1 MKKFLPL
8 IIFSLLLILI
18 IIGTYKI
25 SNQYN
30 NQLINKSL
38 PQLKLRYL
46 YNQNKYFTNSDLKN
60 NQYYLINFFASWCST
75 CIIEH
80 NLLVEMQKLGLDII
94 GIAWRDFDDKAKE
107 ILEKFTN
114 PYLEVLI
121 DPKNIFG
128 KNLKVNGTPE
138 NFLLNKDHIIIW
150 HKKGPITK
158 QDLIIIKG
166 LINS

>member
-46 YNQNKYFTNSDLKN
+46 YNQNKYFTNSDIKN

-75 CIIEH
+75 CKIEH

-128 KNLKVNGTPE
+128 KSLKVNGTPE
-138 NFLLNKDHIIIW
+138 NFLINKNHIIIW

>member
-75 CIIEH
+75 CKIEH
-80 NLLVEMQKLGLDII
+80 NLLVEMQKFGLDII
-94 GIAWRDFDDKAKE
+94 GISWRDFDDKAKE

-128 KNLKVNGTPE
+128 KSLKVNGTPE
-138 NFLLNKDHIIIW
+138 NFLINKNHIIIW